1 MKNISWDK
9 TFMDTAKLMAE
20 HSTCKRLH
28 VGAAIVKDKRVISCG
43 YNGTPSGMEHCC
55 DHFKDVDV
63 NLTENREKHHEFAEK
78 YEVHAE
84 QNAICYAAKEGI
96 EIEGCTIYT
105 TTETCLNCAKAIVAA
120 GIKRVVFGEKYNRTS
135 EGTDFL
141 IKAGVIV
148 EQLKD

>member
-1 MKNISWDK
+1 MGNISWDK
-9 TFMDTAKLMAE
+9 TFMGTAKLMAE

-28 VGAAIVKDKRVISCG
+28 VGAAIVKEKRVISCG

-55 DHFKDVDV
+55 DVFKDVD
-63 NLTENREKHHEFAEK
+63 LTTQENREKHHEFSEK
-78 YEVHAE
+78 YEIHAE

-105 TTETCLNCAKAIVAA
+105 TTECCLNCAKAIVAA

-141 IKAGVIV
+141 IKSGIKV